1 MIIKPIV
8 GDTVAQTPMI
18 ENPNVNPLFES
29 VRQSMGLNT
38 NITEEISVR
47 LPSGFSVDMIREYLP
62 NWLLNAVDEPAG
74 KSCLAKYFQVIN
86 VFK

>member
-1 MIIKPIV
+1 MITMPVV

-29 VRQSMGLNT
+29 VRQAMGLNT
-38 NITEEISVR
+38 NITEEIPIR
-47 LPSGFSVDMIREYLP
+47 LPSEFSVEMIREHLP

-74 KSCLAKYFQVIN
+74 KARLAKYFQVTN
-86 VFK
+86 